1 MKYNFKK
8 AVAISLAATMVCSCF
23 SGCKKKDDNVATS
36 ETPPVTTPTIN
47 QTDTPSVEHNITGD
61 VDTSGGSQTINGKP
75 VLTKLVVG
83 TPNNCNQNGY
93 MEATSIDGEYCYKL
107 KEKATKYKNPVPFES
122 SDGSNTI
129 LSTGHTVYVRKL
141 YDDTETSNTEDS
153 SSSEVGTV
161 NDNGEQYII
170 TDEHV
175 EYSSGYY
182 DENGNYVE
190 TTSETNK
197 DSSSPLI
204 AENLQ
209 KCIISGMEIF
219 DIDNL
224 SNEIEYP
231 SDKTEYLSVKYSF
244 PMWLCEKWI
253 DEFGYDFTE
262 KLIESFGMEKRLNI
276 RPNRLKITAD
286 ELCNKFNDNG
296 INAEV
301 YDGYIVSDGF
311 DISADS
317 LYNDGYYTI
326 QDSAAMQ
333 TAKVLAPCEG
343 DTVIDMCAAPGGKTT
358 HIAELMNNK
367 GKIYAFDVH
376 EHKIELIKKN
386 AERLGITIIE
396 PKLSDGCKID
406 ESMINTADKIL
417 CDVPCSGLGIIGRKP
432 EIKWNRAEDND
443 LPKMQ
448 RQILDNASKYLKIN
462 GEIVYST
469 CTIEKEENE
478 AVTDSFTAD
487 NENFKKVFEKTFYP
501 HIDNTDGFYICKMK
515 RIK

>member
-1 MKYNFKK
+1 MSK
-8 AVAISLAATMVCSCF
+8 T
-23 SGCKKKDDNVATS
+23 
-36 ETPPVTTPTIN
+36 
-47 QTDTPSVEHNITGD
+47 
-61 VDTSGGSQTINGKP
+61 
-75 VLTKLVVG
+75 
-83 TPNNCNQNGY
+83 
-93 MEATSIDGEYCYKL
+93 
-107 KEKATKYKNPVPFES
+107 
-122 SDGSNTI
+122 
-129 LSTGHTVYVRKL
+129 
-141 YDDTETSNTEDS
+141 
-153 SSSEVGTV
+153 
-161 NDNGEQYII
+161 
-170 TDEHV
+170 
-175 EYSSGYY
+175 
-182 DENGNYVE
+182 
-190 TTSETNK
+190 
-197 DSSSPLI
+197 
-204 AENLQ
+204 
-209 KCIISGMEIF
+209 
-219 DIDNL
+219 
-224 SNEIEYP
+224 EIEYP
-231 SDKTEYLSVKYSF
+231 YDKTEYLSVKYSF

-286 ELCNKFNDNG
+286 ELCKKFNDNG
-296 INAEV
+296 I
-301 YDGYIVSDGF
+301 
-311 DISADS
+311 
-317 LYNDGYYTI
+317 NDGYYTI

-443 LPKMQ
+443 LPKIQ

-487 NENFKKVFEKTFYP
+487 NENFEKVFEKTFYP

>member
-8 AVAISLAATMVCSCF
+8 AVAISLAATLVCGCF

-47 QTDTPSVEHNITGD
+47 QTDTSTVEHNITGD

-204 AENLQ
+204 
-209 KCIISGMEIF
+209 
-219 DIDNL
+219 

-231 SDKTEYLSVKYSF
+231 SDYAQLRKEGTCERLYIYTSKDAYDQAVKNRNNGQAILNGDQAAPMHCVILNGSLVPNLKFRTNDDGRLCVSLRELAEAYDTNTEFDDVAHLLTVPTIYGECIYIPTKGALHNISKYFEISNSDKTFVFTNRNTCELWKDTFTLADDDDMVMPIEDIARIFGWDFWYNDNILSV
-244 PMWLCEKWI
+244 
-253 DEFGYDFTE
+253 
-262 KLIESFGMEKRLNI
+262 
-276 RPNRLKITAD
+276 
-286 ELCNKFNDNG
+286 
-296 INAEV
+296 
-301 YDGYIVSDGF
+301 
-311 DISADS
+311 
-317 LYNDGYYTI
+317 
-326 QDSAAMQ
+326 
-333 TAKVLAPCEG
+333 
-343 DTVIDMCAAPGGKTT
+343 
-358 HIAELMNNK
+358 
-367 GKIYAFDVH
+367 
-376 EHKIELIKKN
+376 
-386 AERLGITIIE
+386 
-396 PKLSDGCKID
+396 
-406 ESMINTADKIL
+406 
-417 CDVPCSGLGIIGRKP
+417 
-432 EIKWNRAEDND
+432 
-443 LPKMQ
+443 
-448 RQILDNASKYLKIN
+448 
-462 GEIVYST
+462 
-469 CTIEKEENE
+469 
-478 AVTDSFTAD
+478 VTDSLDDT
-487 NENFKKVFEKTFYP
+487 NEENFILQETQSTTTSY
-501 HIDNTDGFYICKMK
+501 DLEELDESDSDSSDSENSESEAN
-515 RIK
+515 

>member
-1 MKYNFKK
+1 MKVSAWK
-8 AVAISLAATMVCSCF
+8 
-23 SGCKKKDDNVATS
+23 
-36 ETPPVTTPTIN
+36 
-47 QTDTPSVEHNITGD
+47 
-61 VDTSGGSQTINGKP
+61 
-75 VLTKLVVG
+75 
-83 TPNNCNQNGY
+83 
-93 MEATSIDGEYCYKL
+93 
-107 KEKATKYKNPVPFES
+107 
-122 SDGSNTI
+122 
-129 LSTGHTVYVRKL
+129 
-141 YDDTETSNTEDS
+141 
-153 SSSEVGTV
+153 
-161 NDNGEQYII
+161 
-170 TDEHV
+170 
-175 EYSSGYY
+175 
-182 DENGNYVE
+182 
-190 TTSETNK
+190 
-197 DSSSPLI
+197 
-204 AENLQ
+204 
-209 KCIISGMEIF
+209 
-219 DIDNL
+219 
-224 SNEIEYP
+224 
-231 SDKTEYLSVKYSF
+231 
-244 PMWLCEKWI
+244 
-253 DEFGYDFTE
+253 
-262 KLIESFGMEKRLNI
+262 KRLNI
-276 RPNRLKITAD
+276 GPNRLKITAD
-286 ELCNKFNDNG
+286 ELCKKFNDNG

-343 DTVIDMCAAPGGKTT
+343 DTVIDMVCRTGRKDNAYCG
-358 HIAELMNNK
+358 IDEQQRQ
-367 GKIYAFDVH
+367 KIHAFDVH

-443 LPKMQ
+443 LPKIQ

-487 NENFKKVFEKTFYP
+487 NENFEKVFEKTFYP

>member
-1 MKYNFKK
+1 MKVGFVHVYYLKVVA
-8 AVAISLAATMVCSCF
+8 AVIAYSFWINRFVKVGNQGNLVVLVRPGVVQVRHNARTV
-23 SGCKKKDDNVATS
+23 SGECA
-36 ETPPVTTPTIN
+36 PLCRLLLRLPVDVHLLPACTGVGTA
-47 QTDTPSVEHNITGD
+47 VEHRCRSCVFFVGLFVICVVRVPGVRCAHPD
-61 VDTSGGSQTINGKP
+61 VF
-75 VLTKLVVG
+75 VRR
-83 TPNNCNQNGY
+83 
-93 MEATSIDGEYCYKL
+93 
-107 KEKATKYKNPVPFES
+107 
-122 SDGSNTI
+122 
-129 LSTGHTVYVRKL
+129 VYR
-141 YDDTETSNTEDS
+141 
-153 SSSEVGTV
+153 
-161 NDNGEQYII
+161 
-170 TDEHV
+170 
-175 EYSSGYY
+175 
-182 DENGNYVE
+182 
-190 TTSETNK
+190 
-197 DSSSPLI
+197 
-204 AENLQ
+204 
-209 KCIISGMEIF
+209 
-219 DIDNL
+219 
-224 SNEIEYP
+224 
-231 SDKTEYLSVKYSF
+231 
-244 PMWLCEKWI
+244 
-253 DEFGYDFTE
+253 
-262 KLIESFGMEKRLNI
+262 
-276 RPNRLKITAD
+276 
-286 ELCNKFNDNG
+286 NG

-443 LPKMQ
+443 LPKIQ

-487 NENFKKVFEKTFYP
+487 NENFEKVFEKTFYP

>member
-1 MKYNFKK
+1 MSK
-8 AVAISLAATMVCSCF
+8 T
-23 SGCKKKDDNVATS
+23 
-36 ETPPVTTPTIN
+36 
-47 QTDTPSVEHNITGD
+47 
-61 VDTSGGSQTINGKP
+61 
-75 VLTKLVVG
+75 
-83 TPNNCNQNGY
+83 
-93 MEATSIDGEYCYKL
+93 
-107 KEKATKYKNPVPFES
+107 
-122 SDGSNTI
+122 
-129 LSTGHTVYVRKL
+129 
-141 YDDTETSNTEDS
+141 
-153 SSSEVGTV
+153 
-161 NDNGEQYII
+161 
-170 TDEHV
+170 
-175 EYSSGYY
+175 
-182 DENGNYVE
+182 
-190 TTSETNK
+190 
-197 DSSSPLI
+197 
-204 AENLQ
+204 
-209 KCIISGMEIF
+209 
-219 DIDNL
+219 
-224 SNEIEYP
+224 EIEYP

-286 ELCNKFNDNG
+286 ELCKKFNDNG

-301 YDGYIVSDGF
+301 CDGYIVSDGF

-406 ESMINTADKIL
+406 ENMINTADKIL

-443 LPKMQ
+443 LPKIQ

-487 NENFKKVFEKTFYP
+487 NENFEKVFEKTFYP